1 MTQIMKIIATSS
13 CSKEVMAYFVRR
25 EQEIVATSMLED
37 EKWIDGF
44 LQLSRDRLAA
54 RNKLVRKILDE
65 AGIKYYL
72 GSNAGFFLWIDL
84 SPFLPEQTW
93 AGENALTERLIANKV
108 FITDGQAMAA
118 EEPGWYRLIFSQ
130 DERVVEEGL
139 ERYYCTRPADRSKRF
154 RWSLRLTT

>member
-1 MTQIMKIIATSS
+1 MKIIATSS

-54 RNKLVRKILDE
+54 
-65 AGIKYYL
+65 GIKYYL
-72 GSNAGFFLWIDL
+72 GSNAGFLLWIDL
-84 SPFLPEQTW
+84 RPFLPEQTW

-139 ERYYCTRPADRSKRF
+139 ERYYCTRPADRSRPF
-154 RWSLRLTT
+154 CWSLRLTT